1 MAEFLDRWGDQ
12 ISQGSFYIESDV
24 APPNLAAEFKLDFI
38 LPLNQRLGPFTCQVI
53 HRDPN
58 GGVGVQIP
66 EITDALQKDIDL
78 FFDGLDQIRDWYI
91 GMGEVVVAADVP
103 DVGSLQSQIQRLQ
116 LQLERGGKGSEAQG
130 TADTG
135 PQERGFSLPNLE
147 GHTVLAEGQMDDESI
162 RDLLMELAI
171 QRVTGLLTLRR
182 PDGTQKWGFW
192 FKGGP
197 VGWRTDPIK
206 PEETL
211 GILLLKAKRIH
222 KGQLA
227 ESLQLMEDQNLRQ
240 GEALIDMGILNFG
253 QLVSLLEKQ
262 VALLF
267 QAAMADTSG
276 TWSFTKLNSFE
287 ERFITPPM
295 RVPSMLYRALRD
307 QARSMPRANLLEKHK
322 PNLDRYVHFNPESA
336 GILDEIAFPKAEG
349 KFLGV
354 ILSNSWRLR
363 ELFTVTN
370 LSRNQTACVLWALDE
385 LHILE
390 FRDTEDIGRY
400 LERVSTRVL
409 PKVRAMRKASHFDI
423 IEIHWICLQNEV
435 EAAYERMKAEFQID
449 NYHDLTDDLVKGIQ
463 EINKRVDESYAFLMV
478 KTNRKTY
485 REEILEMDKIVNSA
499 ALLAKKGE
507 MAIMKA
513 NGRDAVLCWSKAI
526 ELVGNNSK
534 FKEGLQRAR
543 AL

>member
-1 MAEFLDRWGDQ
+1 ML
-12 ISQGSFYIESDV
+12 
-24 APPNLAAEFKLDFI
+24 
-38 LPLNQRLGPFTCQVI
+38 T
-53 HRDPN
+53 
-58 GGVGVQIP
+58 
-66 EITDALQKDIDL
+66 IT
-78 FFDGLDQIRDWYI
+78 
-91 GMGEVVVAADVP
+91 
-103 DVGSLQSQIQRLQ
+103 
-116 LQLERGGKGSEAQG
+116 
-130 TADTG
+130 
-135 PQERGFSLPNLE
+135 
-147 GHTVLAEGQMDDESI
+147 
-162 RDLLMELAI
+162 
-171 QRVTGLLTLRR
+171 R
-182 PDGTQKWGFW
+182 PDGTKKWGFW
-192 FKGGP
+192 IKGGP
-197 VGWRTDPIK
+197 VGWRTDPVQ

-227 ESLQLMEDQNLRQ
+227 ESLQLMEGQNLRQ
-240 GEALIDMGILNFG
+240 GEALIDMGVLNFG

-262 VALLF
+262 VALIF
-267 QAAMADTSG
+267 QAAMADTTGS
-276 TWSFTKLNSFE
+276 WSFTTLDSFE

-307 QARSMPRANLLEKHK
+307 RARSMPRANLLDKHK

-336 GILDEIAFPKAEG
+336 EILDEIAFPKAEG

-390 FRDTEDIGRY
+390 FRDSEDIGRY

-409 PKVRAMRKASHFDI
+409 PKVRTMRKATHFDVM
-423 IEIHWICLQNEV
+423 EIHWICLQDEV
-435 EAAYERMKAEFQID
+435 EGAYERLKAEFQLD
-449 NYHDLTDDLVKGIQ
+449 NYHDLSDDLVKGIQ
-463 EINKRVDESYAFLMV
+463 EINKRVDQSYAYLKV
-478 KTNRKTY
+478 KSNRKTY
-485 REEILEMDKIVNSA
+485 REEILEMEKIVNSA
-499 ALLAKKGE
+499 ELLAKKGE

-526 ELVGNNSK
+526 ELMGSSAK
-534 FKEGLQRAR
+534 LQAGLQRAR